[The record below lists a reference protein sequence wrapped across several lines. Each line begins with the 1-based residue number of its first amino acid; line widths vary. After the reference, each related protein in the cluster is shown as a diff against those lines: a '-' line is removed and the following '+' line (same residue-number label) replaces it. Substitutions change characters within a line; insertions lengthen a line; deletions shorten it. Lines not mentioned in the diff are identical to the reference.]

1 MENFIP
7 TITVCLKSLCP
18 NIFSSFLQ
26 NVPDYD
32 VDHSETLLYYTRLLE
47 DLGLHTESLSIL
59 DVNAKERAIVD
70 KTSIMEIRG
79 VSELSSFSILSQ
91 TGPL

>member
-7 TITVCLKSLCP
+7 TITVCLKSLCT

-47 DLGLHTESLSIL
+47 DLGLYTESLSIL

-79 VSELSSFSILSQ
+79 VSELSSFSI
-91 TGPL
+91 